1 MASVDDIVSQ
11 QVNQYLSTAT
21 GSGANQKGA
30 AIRNIMQSGLSSAD
44 VNKAVQAFTSSIKTA
59 GMREPASAS
68 YDKAIDTYSQ
78 TGSKGK
84 AIAEIMN
91 SDLGVMDRTAALN
104 QLNSQILLQDYAN
117 RESGLERAESN
128 PNTIKDYALLNQART
143 ETGLFGPN
151 IDQRIAQ
158 AQQIVNRPRITGGL
172 LSSAGGVGDITAE
185 MIDMPALD
193 STTILEDTASY
204 PSSLIQQLYMDELG
218 RSLGS
223 KDADTGALEYWSSR
237 LASGITPE
245 QLRAE
250 IENSPEG
257 TVFDAYTGLF
267 NRAPDPEGA
276 QYWQNQLAT
285 GALTA
290 DQLEQAFVS
299 SPEFT
304 QVINERKTT
313 NPVQLLNNVKET
325 QNTSDLGTF
334 FYQNRKAGVK
344 LPADLMQS
352 IVETIIPDD
361 RNAYEYFIQSQAYA
375 EGLEAFDSAVAQG
388 DTNKIIELQEALH
401 NEDTYYQ
408 YYLNNIAKDDNQH
421 HRNLRKET
429 LTGPVFGIDDP
440 KGGLKGSLERGIVR
454 LGDAIGDVV
463 DNPYVQAAV
472 SFAYPPAGAVLNA
485 YATLDSGDNLSPA
498 QVAAAIAGAADLAKI
513 ELAGGSLIS
522 QLPESVQ
529 KFVQSVQDF
538 ADGATGRAVIALKQA
553 FPNVDTEKLAG
564 YEDSFKEFLA
574 GGEDVIRDVVGDE
587 NIETIS
593 RNIAGLEDTIRAIA
607 ESTGETYQEV
617 SNRLA
622 GVEDFIREN
631 IGDDNIEAI
640 SSKFASFED
649 LLRGQFGSQQNQIDQ
664 LVAMLSQE
672 RGPSF
677 TPQRGYQPG
686 LAVNTEF
693 GGNERSVVLDILNA

>member
-1 MASVDDIVSQ
+1 MASIDDLVSQ

-21 GSGANQKGA
+21 GTGANQKVEA
-30 AIRNIMQSGLSSAD
+30 LNTIMRSGLPSAD
-44 VNKAVQAFTSSIKTA
+44 INRAVQQFNESIKTA

-84 AIAEIMN
+84 AIADIMN

-158 AQQIVNRPRITGGL
+158 AQQIVDRPRITGGL
-172 LSSAGGVGDITAE
+172 LSSAGGGVGMSAE
-185 MIDMPALD
+185 AIDMPALD
-193 STTILEDTASY
+193 STTILEDTGSD

-285 GALTA
+285 GALTEE
-290 DQLEQAFVS
+290 QLEQAFVS

-304 QVINERKTT
+304 QVINERKATDP
-313 NPVQLLNNVKET
+313 NVLLTDMKEN
-325 QNTSDLGTF
+325 QRLSDLGTF
-334 FYQNRKAGVK
+334 FYQNRQAGAK

-352 IVETIIPDD
+352 IVETVIPDD

-375 EGLEAFDSAVAQG
+375 EGLEALDSAVAQG
-388 DTNKIIELQEALH
+388 DTNKIIELQEALN

-463 DNPYVQAAV
+463 DNPYVRATVA
-472 SFAYPPAGAVLNA
+472 FAFPPAGAVLNA
-485 YATLDSGDNLSPA
+485 YATLDSGENLSPT
-498 QVAAAIAGAADLAKI
+498 QIAAAIAGAS
-513 ELAGGSLIS
+513 ELAGIEISGNSLIS

-529 KFVQSVQDF
+529 KFAQSVQDF
-538 ADGATGRAVIALKQA
+538 ADGYGGRAVAALKEI
-553 FPNVDTEKLAG
+553 FPNVDTEQLAKI
-564 YEDSFKEFLA
+564 EDGFR
-574 GGEDVIRDVVGDE
+574 DVIGDE
-587 NIETIS
+587 NIEKIS
-593 RNIAGLEDTIRAIA
+593 G
-607 ESTGETYQEV
+607 S
-617 SNRLA
+617 LA
-622 GVEDFIREN
+622 DFEDFIKGE
-631 IGDDNIEAI
+631 
-640 SSKFASFED
+640 
-649 LLRGQFGSQQNQIDQ
+649 FGTQQDQIDK

-693 GGNERSVVLDILNA
+693 GGNERSVVMDILNA